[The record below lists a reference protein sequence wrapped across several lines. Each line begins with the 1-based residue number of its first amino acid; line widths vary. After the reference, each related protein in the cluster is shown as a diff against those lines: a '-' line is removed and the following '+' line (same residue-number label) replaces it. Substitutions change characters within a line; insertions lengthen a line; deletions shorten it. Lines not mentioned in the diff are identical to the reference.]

1 MPMTSRSPA
10 KAPTTPAEPDRRPL
24 AAGILDAVA
33 GLRQHAPVL
42 CVATLALFLAMT
54 ALEFLYFQSLSGGLL
69 SLDLHVLG
77 FTPDEG
83 MAWLTALGRRGSE
96 IIIVWHYLTLDLL
109 FPALFSLT
117 LVSLVLWTGQN
128 LPRFAA
134 VSARCQALLAL
145 GLVLPYTLAEYAQ
158 NIAVIR
164 LLSNFLNA
172 DPDSLALASGL
183 TVTSFSLAA
192 VPVIVV
198 AGFYLAG
205 LAGRGRG

>member
-10 KAPTTPAEPDRRPL
+10 KVPTTPAEPDRHPF
-24 AAGILDAVA
+24 AATVLDAIV
-33 GLRQHAPVL
+33 GLAQHAPAL
-42 CVATLALFLAMT
+42 CLATVAVFLAMT

-69 SLDLHVLG
+69 SLDLHVFG

-96 IIIVWHYLTLDLL
+96 IIIVWHYLTFDLL
-109 FPALFSLT
+109 FPALFSVT
-117 LVSLVLWTGQN
+117 LVSLLLETGQR

-134 VSARCQALLAL
+134 LPARGQALLTL
-145 GLVLPYTLAEYAQ
+145 GLVLPYTVAEYAQ
-158 NIAVIR
+158 NIAVMR

-172 DPDSLALASGL
+172 DPDSLDLASGL
-183 TVTSFSLAA
+183 TVASSSLAV

-198 AGFYLAG
+198 VAFC
-205 LAGRGRG
+205 LAGRRRA

>member
-1 MPMTSRSPA
+1 
-10 KAPTTPAEPDRRPL
+10 L
-24 AAGILDAVA
+24 VAGILDAVV
-33 GLRQHAPVL
+33 GLPQHAPVL
-42 CVATLALFLAMT
+42 CLATAAVYLAMT
-54 ALEFLYFQSLSGGLL
+54 ALEFFYFQRLSGGLL
-69 SLDLHVLG
+69 SLDLHVFG

-96 IIIVWHYLTLDLL
+96 IIIVWHYLTFDLL
-109 FPALFSLT
+109 FPALFSVT

-134 VSARCQALLAL
+134 ASARSRALLAL

-164 LLSNFLNA
+164 LLSDFLNA

-183 TVTSFSLAA
+183 TVASFSLAA
-192 VPVIVV
+192 VPVIVIV
-198 AGFYLAG
+198 GFYLAG
-205 LAGRGRG
+205 LAGRDRA